1 MNRFR
6 TLCLTKPVIKKNNIL
21 VLYTNNKKLFQR
33 INTQFIYSNMGKN
46 INRDMYATNLS
57 SSFLPIEFK
66 AIAFVPKQL

>member
-1 MNRFR
+1 MNRLR
-6 TLCLTKPVIKKNNIL
+6 TLCLTKAVIKKNNIF

-66 AIAFVPKQL
+66 AIAFVPKRL